1 MTPVY
6 PDNIVKQLLF
16 DQISLGADKL
26 CILSHH
32 ATPSM
37 ASWLLKSFEELCVS
51 DITVELIIGSTIN
64 EGIDNISHD

>member
-6 PDNIVKQLLF
+6 PDDIVKQLLF
-16 DQISLGADKL
+16 DPIALGADKL

-51 DITVELIIGSTIN
+51 DITVELIIG
-64 EGIDNISHD
+64 